1 MRFAT
6 ALTALLNAPR
16 GGRLLASAAD
26 AGTVTASP
34 AYEKLSTKLQQIT
47 RLQRVSALAEW
58 DSLVMMPQGDANH
71 LERGLQLA
79 ALASVLHAQRTG
91 TELQTM
97 LDDVDEA
104 SLGQRELANLREAK
118 RDFERLKRVPA
129 ALAEKKAALSSEA
142 YGVWAKAR
150 TASDFAA
157 FAPTLQKCFDTSREV
172 AACQGDGC
180 PYDLS
185 LDEFERGMS
194 GARIEELFTDVKEK
208 LTPLIQKCI
217 NSPYQPSTAPLGGE
231 GLTFDKGAQA
241 ALSADIVASLG
252 LDAGG
257 SRLDVSVHPFSTSFG
272 PVDVR
277 ITTRFDESEW
287 YQALAGSVHEA
298 GHSMYEAGLRNTAMP
313 VDQAVSMGV
322 HESQSL
328 FWERHIGLSRPF
340 WTWAG
345 PQVRSRLGVKAEDE
359 ELYEACN
366 ALQRPSLIRVEADEL
381 QYPLHVIIRFEIER
395 AVLRGELPVDDIP
408 TEWNKKYEAN
418 LGVTPPSDAKGALQD
433 VHWSGLAI
441 GYFPSYLLGAMMAA
455 QLWHHCRIAIP
466 DVDDKIANGEFSPI
480 LSWLREKVHDQG
492 VMHPSIDAL
501 LENAVGEPLKPEYF
515 VSYLEDKFGALYK
528 L

>member
-194 GARIEELFTDVKEK
+194 GARIE
-208 LTPLIQKCI
+208 
-217 NSPYQPSTAPLGGE
+217 
-231 GLTFDKGAQA
+231 
-241 ALSADIVASLG
+241 
-252 LDAGG
+252 
-257 SRLDVSVHPFSTSFG
+257 
-272 PVDVR
+272 
-277 ITTRFDESEW
+277 
-287 YQALAGSVHEA
+287 
-298 GHSMYEAGLRNTAMP
+298 
-313 VDQAVSMGV
+313 
-322 HESQSL
+322 
-328 FWERHIGLSRPF
+328 
-340 WTWAG
+340 
-345 PQVRSRLGVKAEDE
+345 
-359 ELYEACN
+359 
-366 ALQRPSLIRVEADEL
+366 
-381 QYPLHVIIRFEIER
+381 
-395 AVLRGELPVDDIP
+395 
-408 TEWNKKYEAN
+408 
-418 LGVTPPSDAKGALQD
+418 
-433 VHWSGLAI
+433 
-441 GYFPSYLLGAMMAA
+441 
-455 QLWHHCRIAIP
+455 
-466 DVDDKIANGEFSPI
+466 
-480 LSWLREKVHDQG
+480 
-492 VMHPSIDAL
+492 
-501 LENAVGEPLKPEYF
+501 
-515 VSYLEDKFGALYK
+515 
-528 L
+528 